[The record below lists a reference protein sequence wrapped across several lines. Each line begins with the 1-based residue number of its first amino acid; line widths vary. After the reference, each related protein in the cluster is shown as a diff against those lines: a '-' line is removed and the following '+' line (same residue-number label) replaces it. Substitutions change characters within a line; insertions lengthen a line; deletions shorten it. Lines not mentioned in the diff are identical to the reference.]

1 MLEHH
6 EDIEKYNANNSQENG
21 FITDIKDGA
30 IFCLRPNTGNQV
42 SIVWHTDGAVVVR
55 SKSLNIWPIMCF
67 VVNLPPHLHYS
78 YKNVLLA
85 ALLYGKPKHMKIFQ
99 KYFVEEIK
107 ELQNGFDV
115 SINQVSDSFFK
126 FRGIL
131 LIYLERPCL

>member
-42 SIVWHTDGAVVVR
+42 SIVWHTDGAAVDK

-67 VVNLPPHLHYS
+67 VVNFICVNPTKMFSWLHYR
-78 YKNVLLA
+78 VA
-85 ALLYGKPKHMKIFQ
+85 AKA
-99 KYFVEEIK
+99 
-107 ELQNGFDV
+107 
-115 SINQVSDSFFK
+115 S
-126 FRGIL
+126 
-131 LIYLERPCL
+131 